1 MMKNLLHGSHEAV
14 RAIKANAIGY
24 KSPVFQIRFCLSV
37 FVILFF
43 TLSSHAQTTTDYVD
57 QAFNAG
63 SAKELIKYFNHVTE
77 VKINDVGANY
87 SRAQA
92 EPMLRD
98 FFKQNPPTS
107 FEYIHKGTSP
117 EGLKYN
123 IGIYTTRAKSY
134 RVVLLLKKVNGEY
147 VVDTVN
153 FNED

>member
-1 MMKNLLHGSHEAV
+1 MAKHFIAVLTLVFLSHM
-14 RAIKANAIGY
+14 G
-24 KSPVFQIRFCLSV
+24 Q
-37 FVILFF
+37 
-43 TLSSHAQTTTDYVD
+43 AQSTTDYVE

-63 SAKELIKYFNHVTE
+63 SAKELIKYFNQVTE

-87 SRAQA
+87 SKAQA

-107 FEYIHKGTSP
+107 FEYIHKGKSP

-123 IGIYTTRAKSY
+123 IGLYTSRSKNY
-134 RVVLLLKKVNGEY
+134 RVVLLLKVVNDEY
-147 VVDTVN
+147 VVDTIN